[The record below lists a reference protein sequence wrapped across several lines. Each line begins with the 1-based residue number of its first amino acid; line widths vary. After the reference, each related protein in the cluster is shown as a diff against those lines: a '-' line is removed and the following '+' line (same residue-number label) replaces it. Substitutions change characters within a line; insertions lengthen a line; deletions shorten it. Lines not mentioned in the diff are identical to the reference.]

1 MITLR
6 RDFLTFITE
15 RRFALHCTSS
25 LRQDDTCMNI
35 PPDRYDITV
44 FPPGFMVKAAIDN
57 KIAPEETKMNNQKA
71 PAEKNQN
78 DLHAPLRPLG
88 IKAVIAATMMLK
100 RKPAKKS

>member
-1 MITLR
+1 
-6 RDFLTFITE
+6 
-15 RRFALHCTSS
+15 
-25 LRQDDTCMNI
+25 
-35 PPDRYDITV
+35 
-44 FPPGFMVKAAIDN
+44 
-57 KIAPEETKMNNQKA
+57 MNNQKA